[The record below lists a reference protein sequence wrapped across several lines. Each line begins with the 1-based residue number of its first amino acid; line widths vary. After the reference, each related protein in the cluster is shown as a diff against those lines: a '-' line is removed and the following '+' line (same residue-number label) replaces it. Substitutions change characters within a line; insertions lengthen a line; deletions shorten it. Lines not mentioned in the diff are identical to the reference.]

1 MKRREAPRPQ
11 PQVHTLRPEEISRF
25 LVRHRRTPDVNRPEE
40 PLDGHLGAMLV
51 KAGRFVPSRA
61 GALLLDDPRAKRY
74 EAARNSLTVIAAFG
88 PQSDD
93 MLGVRVPC
101 GRGILGRVYTTGRPH
116 ISDHVATDPLFVPS
130 ADRVPAFRPRCLL
143 TVPILVGDSVCGVL
157 ELANREG
164 AGRYS
169 ANDLEVLS
177 VISSNMASAIQNALH
192 VLQAKELARRDALT
206 GLFNDRYLAV
216 RLREEIA
223 RAEGDRT
230 FLSLVVLDLDYFKRV
245 NDTHG
250 HLAGS
255 RTLQEFGAL
264 LREELP
270 PGAVAARYGGDEF
283 VVILPGADSR
293 RARAVAEQLRRHVQK
308 TTFLAEAGTGGLPAL
323 RLRGITASFGVAAL
337 HEHVALA
344 GPPEWR
350 RNALFRQADYA
361 MYSAKALGKNRVEVA
376 EPESAS
382 DTDSGFP
389 MVVGGAL
396 LRAPTVRARG
406 RRRATPTRSRR

>member
-1 MKRREAPRPQ
+1 VRRRDAARP
-11 PQVHTLRPEEISRF
+11 PPPVHTLRPEEISRF
-25 LVRHRRTPDVNRPEE
+25 LVRHRRTPDVNRPEQ
-40 PLDGHLGAMLV
+40 PLDAHLGAMLA

-74 EAARNSLTVIAAFG
+74 ELQRNTLTVISAFG
-88 PQSDD
+88 PQSQGL
-93 MLGVRVPC
+93 LGVRVPC

-116 ISDHVATDPLFVPS
+116 ISDRVATDPLFVPS

-143 TVPILVGDSVCGVL
+143 IVPIVVGDSVCGVV

-164 AGRYS
+164 GGRFT
-169 ANDLEVLS
+169 ANDLELLSVLS
-177 VISSNMASAIQNALH
+177 ANMAAAIQNALH
-192 VLQAKELARRDALT
+192 VLQARELARRDALT

-223 RAEGDRT
+223 RAEADRT
-230 FLSLVVLDLDYFKRV
+230 FLSLLVLDLDFFKRV

-255 RTLQEFGAL
+255 RTLQEFGTL

-293 RARAVAEQLRRHVQK
+293 RARAVAEQLRRQVQR
-308 TTFLAEAGTGGLPAL
+308 TTFLAEAGPGGLPAL
-323 RLRGITASFGVAAL
+323 RLRGITSSFGVAAL

-350 RNALFRQADYA
+350 RNALFRQADSA
-361 MYSAKALGKNRVEVA
+361 MYRAKALGKNRVEVA
-376 EPESAS
+376 EVEPA
-382 DTDSGFP
+382 DGTTK
-389 MVVGGAL
+389 AA
-396 LRAPTVRARG
+396 RAPRPRAS
-406 RRRATPTRSRR
+406 A